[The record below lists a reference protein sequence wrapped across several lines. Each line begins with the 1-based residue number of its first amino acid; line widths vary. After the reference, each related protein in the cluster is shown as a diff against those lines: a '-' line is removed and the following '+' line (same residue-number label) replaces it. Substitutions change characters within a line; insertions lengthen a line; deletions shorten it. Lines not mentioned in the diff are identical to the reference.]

1 MEKIN
6 QNQSKNKKT
15 NINNL
20 NLTNIFY
27 SFKFPIIYSIIL
39 YIINDFSHIFSP
51 YLMSRM
57 LNSIENFYIGEL
69 TIETLIKINIQ
80 NTLIWTIWIILS
92 FYVKINCN
100 LLLSKIEIYV
110 KKQIFNF
117 FQKINYEN
125 FIKITAENAI
135 NNLKI
140 IEYAIKEIFS
150 IIIVDIF
157 TNSFT
162 ICVNIFI
169 IYKIL
174 PQLAYL
180 IILWSIFHFL
190 FLSFGF
196 NKNYINNKKL
206 FKNKCQLNNNI
217 LETLIHILMIKS
229 NNTLN
234 YENDKLN
241 KLCDSYL
248 ESNKKFISFSEIINH
263 TANII
268 CEILLWGG
276 GFFIILKI
284 LIINKMP
291 LSKITYLFMV
301 IYSIVGKVRNI
312 SIRIS
317 KFFEYMGDYKN
328 IFNYLSNFTIEEKSH
343 TSIKTPLIKNNNVI
357 IEFKNVNLTYEDEK
371 ILKNVS
377 FKIYE
382 GEKVCF
388 IGSSGTGKSTIV
400 NLISGLYKN
409 YHGEIFING
418 YEIKNI
424 NLEEIIDVIS
434 IINQNPTIFSRTVKD
449 NLIEDK
455 IISEKK
461 LIHYTKIA
469 CIYDFIMEKLPDGF
483 ESKINQ
489 KTISGGQAQRLC
501 LARLL
506 LREKNIKIFDEVT
519 NGLDKKNKKKFLNYL
534 LNDNY
539 YYQDEKS
546 SNVKKKD
553 TMIFIDHSLEFLENM
568 DRVILLQEGEVALND
583 SYDKIVKEHL
593 FENFIKKI

>member
-1 MEKIN
+1 
-6 QNQSKNKKT
+6 
-15 NINNL
+15 
-20 NLTNIFY
+20 
-27 SFKFPIIYSIIL
+27 
-39 YIINDFSHIFSP
+39 
-51 YLMSRM
+51 M